1 MSKKLITALL
11 LITSMLLNMFV
22 AVNTYAYTAS
32 GDEILIY
39 VAPDGNDKNQGTIDA
54 PLKTFAGAKH
64 RVRQAA
70 GSKTIRVIFREGQ
83 YNITE
88 SQYFD
93 MRDSGRKNA
102 PVIYEAY
109 EGEKVVLSGATRLN
123 PNDFKKVEDKEILMR
138 IPVDARDNVLQM
150 DLKKYGINKLITMTE
165 MVVSAVSAGYDSS
178 RMIGYLF
185 LDNKEQMIS
194 QWPNGDGAYDY
205 MGKVYLKGSTTS
217 FKVNM
222 EGAACVGYTKDRCD
236 LWKNAIGDAYFQI
249 YPHNDYRAEILALV
263 DLDTIEKKMYIS
275 GGSQGFDGMAG
286 TDARLCETLIGSA
299 NKEQPHASR
308 CRRAVQH
315 RHGIAA
321 FMAKNQPLEQEIIR
335 PAARMSAA
343 VEQHLHLLEGLF
355 VNKRFVGILNY
366 DPVFARLLQAF
377 FRLVTALY
385 RSPLHH
391 TA

>member
-150 DLKKYGINKLITMTE
+150 DLKKYGINKLITMKE
-165 MVVSAVSAGYDSS
+165 MVESAVSAGYDSS
-178 RMIGYLF
+178 SMIGYLL
-185 LDNKEQMIS
+185 LDNKEQMVA

-222 EGAACVGYTKDRCD
+222 EGAACVAYTKDRCD

-275 GGSQGFDGMAG
+275 GGSQGFDE
-286 TDARLCETLIGSA
+286 TRNKARYKIL
-299 NKEQPHASR
+299 N
-308 CRRAVQH
+308 
-315 RHGIAA
+315 
-321 FMAKNQPLEQEIIR
+321 
-335 PAARMSAA
+335 
-343 VEQHLHLLEGLF
+343 LLEELDVPTEYF
-355 VNKRFVGILNY
+355 VDREKMILQKRFFDGRTQIEVAEEIGIS
-366 DPVFARLLQAF
+366 QAQVS
-377 FRLVTALY
+377 RVEKCALEHI
-385 RSPLHH
+385 RKQF
-391 TA
+391 